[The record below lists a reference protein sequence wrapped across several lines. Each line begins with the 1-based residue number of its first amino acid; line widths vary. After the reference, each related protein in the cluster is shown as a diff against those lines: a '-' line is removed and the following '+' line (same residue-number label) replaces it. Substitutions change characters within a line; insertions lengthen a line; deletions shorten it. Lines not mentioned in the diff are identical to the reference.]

1 MKLKINFNIKP
12 VLNYL
17 TVILTTAI
25 AITTILVALPLTEQ
39 ISKRTSFDLFTKDD
53 YYWSSEYFLTL
64 ETPEEKDVEK
74 TRDILF
80 KRLEGFEV
88 EKISVRDLGQDE
100 MGNNT
105 LKVVVNTTKDPDLI
119 RELIVNRFDI
129 QIVSKKEEVDFFS
142 EEDEYAYLFAE
153 NYNPTEWD
161 RSDFRNVHITQL
173 KTANNESSYFAIF
186 KPWPNK
192 QGAFFSFLDSHKG
205 EYLGVSINSFVTPY
219 LVPLEEQNIFA
230 VPVTQNE
237 ESQIKALSILYNS
250 GIIPVNYFL
259 ESENELTP
267 QVINLDHIRVGIGLT
282 ISFILVYAYMF
293 LFKKEDIDLLKKS
306 FLATV
311 ITLSIYL
318 TILKLFAI
326 PIDTFLLPI
335 IGILVA
341 LLIKVISVNKDS
353 VVYIEVGLIT
363 ILMLVMI
370 LAYGYMNILAT
381 HLIAL
386 IILSKV
392 CLIISGWYLD
402 NIEKI

>member
-1 MKLKINFNIKP
+1 MKLKINFDIKP

-17 TVILTTAI
+17 AIILTTAFG
-25 AITTILVALPLTEQ
+25 ITTVLVALPLTEQ
-39 ISKRTSFDLFTKDD
+39 ISERTSFDLFTKDD

-64 ETPEEKDVEK
+64 QTPEEKAVEQ

-100 MGNNT
+100 AGNST
-105 LKVVVNTTKDPDLI
+105 LKVVVNTTKDPDLV
-119 RELIVNRFDI
+119 RELIVNRFDV
-129 QIVSKKEEVDFFS
+129 QIVTKKEEVDFFTG
-142 EEDEYAYLFAE
+142 EDEYAYLFAE

-161 RSDFRNVHITQL
+161 RGDFRNVHITQL
-173 KTANNESSYFAIF
+173 RTANNESSYFAIF

-192 QGAFFSFLDSHKG
+192 QGAFFNFSDSHKG
-205 EYLGVSINSFVTPY
+205 EYIGVSVDGFVTPY
-219 LVPLEEQNIFA
+219 LVPFEEQNIFA
-230 VPVTQNE
+230 IPVNQE
-237 ESQIKALSILYNS
+237 EEPQIKALSILYNS
-250 GIIPVNYFL
+250 GAIPVNYFL

-267 QVINLDHIRVGIGLT
+267 QVINLDHIRVGIGLI
-282 ISFILVYAYMF
+282 ISFVLVYTYMV
-293 LFKKEDIDLLKKS
+293 LFKKADIDILKKS

-318 TILKLFAI
+318 TVLKLFAI

-335 IGILVA
+335 IGILTA
-341 LLIKVISVNKDS
+341 LLIKIISANKDS
-353 VVYIEVGLIT
+353 IVYIEVGLISV
-363 ILMLVMI
+363 LMLIM
-370 LAYGYMNILAT
+370 LLTYGYMNILAT

-402 NIEKI
+402 KIERI